1 MFILINRYFEF
12 CMGDFGVDEYM
23 WNKEMI
29 FFFHQ
34 SVSEKILK
42 NRTKT
47 NISWYFTS
55 VLIFLYFV
63 MLFQAYLSLSSE
75 QQSVKGISN
84 SKEDA
89 SISSLEICK
98 NMISAFNSFRG
109 KDG

>member
-1 MFILINRYFEF
+1 
-12 CMGDFGVDEYM
+12 
-23 WNKEMI
+23 
-29 FFFHQ
+29 
-34 SVSEKILK
+34 
-42 NRTKT
+42 
-47 NISWYFTS
+47 
-55 VLIFLYFV
+55 